1 MTDEKASSRVLT
13 QSGDAEGAGMSGDTK
28 RILIAQDHDA
38 ARDILRA
45 LLIQAGY
52 NVEAT
57 RNGREAREEMQQK
70 QFDVVVT
77 DCDMPDLNGRELLA
91 FSRVVWPHIPII
103 ILSEGPADSSDDAH
117 PLGAYAWIVKPYDT
131 WLLLETIKDAAHA

>member
-1 MTDEKASSRVLT
+1 MTDEKASSRDLT

-57 RNGREAREEMQQK
+57 KNGREAREEMRQK

-77 DCDMPDLNGRELLA
+77 D
-91 FSRVVWPHIPII
+91 
-103 ILSEGPADSSDDAH
+103 
-117 PLGAYAWIVKPYDT
+117 
-131 WLLLETIKDAAHA
+131 

>member
-1 MTDEKASSRVLT
+1 MSS
-13 QSGDAEGAGMSGDTK
+13 DTK

-38 ARDILRA
+38 AREILRA

-52 NVEAT
+52 NVQAT
-57 RNGREAREEMQQK
+57 RNGREAREEMQHK

-77 DCDMPDLNGRELLA
+77 DCDMPYLDGRELLA

-103 ILSEGPADSSDDAH
+103 MLSEELTESSDDVH
-117 PLGAYAWIVKPYDT
+117 PLALTPG
-131 WLLLETIKDAAHA
+131 L

>member
-1 MTDEKASSRVLT
+1 MSS
-13 QSGDAEGAGMSGDTK
+13 DTK

-38 ARDILRA
+38 AREILRA

-52 NVEAT
+52 NVQAT
-57 RNGREAREEMQQK
+57 RNGREAREEMQHK

-77 DCDMPDLNGRELLA
+77 DCDMPYLDGRELLA
-91 FSRVVWPHIPII
+91 FSRVVWPHLPII
-103 ILSEGPADSSDDAH
+103 MLSEELTESSDDVH

-131 WLLLETIKDAAHA
+131 WLLLETIKDAAHAIGHKCSSALISPT